1 MENDLTANL
10 KGTMMTDHNGETAAL
25 IKVVTSEQGFT
36 FDGGMVGIVKTKQEA
51 GEVWVW
57 VPHGIKKMSVR
68 HPQLGVLRDYYFPI
82 SIEKARTYEMV
93 LTTGKVQTLVNHSIK
108 KQFVIFNVTPAN
120 ATIEFNGENLSVD
133 ASGYAETSVPFGR
146 YNYRV
151 MHPDYHTS
159 AGVADVLEGGSK
171 VVINANLT
179 PNFGYLDIVASEEYN
194 GASVYVNGVQRGEL
208 PLQKI
213 QLRSATYVVR
223 IEKDLYKPYEQSIEV
238 KDGETNHWVLPAM
251 EANFAMIELLSQPKA
266 EIWLNGELKGV
277 EKWTGPLSV
286 GEYRVETKQIS
297 HVPATETIRIMD
309 TTARSIQ
316 LKLPTPLYSSM
327 EITSSPS
334 RAKVYIDGVDMGE
347 TPLILNEVLIGMR
360 DVVLEKE
367 GFERQVRNVQVDYG
381 VSASLKV
388 DMTAPQAEE
397 PIEEVAQPAPED
409 LAQKQ
414 NVTPSSEVP
423 APSSFVSKRELKKQ
437 AAAAEKLAKEQE
449 EAAKYA
455 AKMAEKEEKE
465 RRKNI
470 EGGDVTIK
478 AKHIDEYKLYVN
490 GEQKAT
496 FKGDKYHIGY
506 LENDGV
512 YRFKLK
518 GIKHSGS
525 LWHKIEEPVKTL
537 KLRTWTSNTYYH
549 TNFSMYAGAGC
560 AQTILGAGGVL
571 RDYRLSA
578 VVGAYWKCLN
588 AEYNYN
594 YQLGSD
600 RQAYDLRLGYG
611 LKMGRAV
618 MLTPQIGYGAVAGF
632 DYLESDYSKLSE
644 SLLLAAR
651 LQLCVSKSISLAVTP
666 VYSMGMNTLEINT
679 SLLFNVPFG
688 K

>member
-1 MENDLTANL
+1 MQAQNISVSSFKLLENDLTANL

-68 HPQLGVLRDYYFPI
+68 HPQLGVLRDYYFPV

-108 KQFVIFNVTPAN
+108 KQFVIFNVAPAN

-146 YNYRV
+146 YEYRV
-151 MHPDYHTS
+151 TCPNYHPS
-159 AGVADVLEGGSK
+159 VGVVEIKEGGAK
-171 VVINANLT
+171 PVINAKLT
-179 PNFGYLDIVASEEYN
+179 PNFGWLDVKVADEYK
-194 GASVYVNGVQRGEL
+194 GSSVYLNGRKLGEA
-208 PLQKI
+208 PLQHVELSSASYV
-213 QLRSATYVVR
+213 LRL
-223 IEKDLYKPYEQSIEV
+223 EKDLYKPFETTIQI
-238 KDGETNHWVLPAM
+238 KDGETFEYLLTELQP
-251 EANFAMIELLSQPKA
+251 NFAMVELVTDAKS
-266 EIWLNGELKGV
+266 EIWLNGELKSVGSW
-277 EKWTGPLSV
+277 KGPLGV
-286 GEYRVETKQIS
+286 GDYQAETKQIS
-297 HVPATETIRIMD
+297 HIPSSETIRIMD
-309 TTARSIQ
+309 TTARYIQ
-316 LKLPTPLYSSM
+316 LKAPTPLYSSM

-388 DMTAPQAEE
+388 DMTAPQAEV

-423 APSSFVSKRELKKQ
+423 ASSSFVSKRELKKQ

-490 GEQKAT
+490 GEQKAM
-496 FKGDKYHIGY
+496 FKGDKYHVGY

-525 LWHKIEEPVKTL
+525 LRHKIEEPVKTL
-537 KLRTWTSNTYYH
+537 KLRTWTSNTYYPVCR
-549 TNFSMYAGAGC
+549 TYA
-560 AQTILGAGGVL
+560 L
-571 RDYRLSA
+571 
-578 VVGAYWKCLN
+578 
-588 AEYNYN
+588 
-594 YQLGSD
+594 
-600 RQAYDLRLGYG
+600 
-611 LKMGRAV
+611 
-618 MLTPQIGYGAVAGF
+618 
-632 DYLESDYSKLSE
+632 
-644 SLLLAAR
+644 
-651 LQLCVSKSISLAVTP
+651 
-666 VYSMGMNTLEINT
+666 
-679 SLLFNVPFG
+679 
-688 K
+688 

>member
-133 ASGYAETSVPFGR
+133 ETGYAETSVPFGR

-194 GASVYVNGVQRGEL
+194 GASVYVNGVQHGEL

-213 QLRSATYVVR
+213 QLRSAAYVVR
-223 IEKDLYKPYEQSIEV
+223 IEKDLYKPYEQSVEV

-251 EANFAMIELLSQPKA
+251 EANFAMIELLSQPKT

-360 DVVLEKE
+360 EVVLEKE
-367 GFERQVRNVQVDYG
+367 GLGRQVRNVQVDYG
-381 VSASLKV
+381 VSSSLKV
-388 DMTAPQAEE
+388 DMTAPQAE
-397 PIEEVAQPAPED
+397 VQSAVTSAQLKENSEGVSMSATGKDYVYVDLGLSVKWAMCNVGAITPED
-409 LAQKQ
+409 YGDYFAWGETEPKNEYSKKVYKFRVNSGEAKYNTNIRRGVVDNNATLELEDDAARVNWGGNWRMPTKLEQ
-414 NVTPSSEVP
+414 N
-423 APSSFVSKRELKKQ
+423 ELKKYC
-437 AAAAEKLAKEQE
+437 KWKWT
-449 EAAKYA
+449 
-455 AKMAEKEEKE
+455 
-465 RRKNI
+465 R
-470 EGGDVTIK
+470 
-478 AKHIDEYKLYVN
+478 VN
-490 GEQKAT
+490 GVE
-496 FKGDKYHIGY
+496 GY
-506 LENDGV
+506 KVTSKINGNSIFLPMAGYRAGASVRGVGSQGFYWSSSLNENNPSCAYSLVLSSGTGNV
-512 YRFKLK
+512 YRDS
-518 GIKHSGS
+518 SG
-525 LWHKIEEPVKTL
+525 
-537 KLRTWTSNTYYH
+537 RN
-549 TNFSMYAGAGC
+549 
-560 AQTILGAGGVL
+560 
-571 RDYRLSA
+571 
-578 VVGAYWKCLN
+578 
-588 AEYNYN
+588 
-594 YQLGSD
+594 
-600 RQAYDLRLGYG
+600 LGYSV
-611 LKMGRAV
+611 RAV
-618 MLTPQIGYGAVAGF
+618 CP
-632 DYLESDYSKLSE
+632 
-644 SLLLAAR
+644 
-651 LQLCVSKSISLAVTP
+651 
-666 VYSMGMNTLEINT
+666 
-679 SLLFNVPFG
+679 
-688 K
+688 

>member
-1 MENDLTANL
+1 M
-10 KGTMMTDHNGETAAL
+10 
-25 IKVVTSEQGFT
+25 
-36 FDGGMVGIVKTKQEA
+36 
-51 GEVWVW
+51 
-57 VPHGIKKMSVR
+57 
-68 HPQLGVLRDYYFPI
+68 
-82 SIEKARTYEMV
+82 
-93 LTTGKVQTLVNHSIK
+93 
-108 KQFVIFNVTPAN
+108 
-120 ATIEFNGENLSVD
+120 
-133 ASGYAETSVPFGR
+133 
-146 YNYRV
+146 
-151 MHPDYHTS
+151 
-159 AGVADVLEGGSK
+159 
-171 VVINANLT
+171 
-179 PNFGYLDIVASEEYN
+179 
-194 GASVYVNGVQRGEL
+194 
-208 PLQKI
+208 
-213 QLRSATYVVR
+213 
-223 IEKDLYKPYEQSIEV
+223 
-238 KDGETNHWVLPAM
+238 
-251 EANFAMIELLSQPKA
+251 
-266 EIWLNGELKGV
+266 
-277 EKWTGPLSV
+277 
-286 GEYRVETKQIS
+286 
-297 HVPATETIRIMD
+297 
-309 TTARSIQ
+309 
-316 LKLPTPLYSSM
+316 KLPTPLYSSM

-347 TPLILNEVLIGMR
+347 TPLILNEVLIGIR

-388 DMTAPQAEE
+388 DMTAPQAEV
-397 PIEEVAQPAPED
+397 PIEEVAQPAP
-409 LAQKQ
+409 
-414 NVTPSSEVP
+414 
-423 APSSFVSKRELKKQ
+423 
-437 AAAAEKLAKEQE
+437 EKLAKEQE

-560 AQTILGAGGVL
+560 TQTILGAGGVL
-571 RDYRLSA
+571 WDYRLSA

-644 SLLLAAR
+644 SLLFAAR

>member
-68 HPQLGVLRDYYFPI
+68 HPQLGVMRDYYFPI

-151 MHPDYHTS
+151 MHPEYHTS

-238 KDGETNHWVLPAM
+238 KDGEANHWVLPAM

-360 DVVLEKE
+360 EVVLEKE
-367 GFERQVRNVQVDYG
+367 GLGRQVRNVQVDYG

-388 DMTAPQAEE
+388 DMTAPQAE
-397 PIEEVAQPAPED
+397 VQSAVTSAQLKENSEGVSMSATGKDYVYVDLGLSVKWAICNVGAITPED
-409 LAQKQ
+409 YGDYFAWGETEPKNEYSKKVYKFRVNSGEAKYNTNIRRGVVDNNTTLELEDDAAHVNWGGNWRMPTKLEQ
-414 NVTPSSEVP
+414 N
-423 APSSFVSKRELKKQ
+423 ELKKYC
-437 AAAAEKLAKEQE
+437 KWKWT
-449 EAAKYA
+449 
-455 AKMAEKEEKE
+455 
-465 RRKNI
+465 R
-470 EGGDVTIK
+470 
-478 AKHIDEYKLYVN
+478 VN
-490 GEQKAT
+490 GVE
-496 FKGDKYHIGY
+496 GY
-506 LENDGV
+506 KVTSKINGNSIFLPMAGYRAGASVRGVGSQGFYWSSSLNENNPSCAYSLVLSSGTGNV
-512 YRFKLK
+512 YRDS
-518 GIKHSGS
+518 SG
-525 LWHKIEEPVKTL
+525 
-537 KLRTWTSNTYYH
+537 RN
-549 TNFSMYAGAGC
+549 
-560 AQTILGAGGVL
+560 
-571 RDYRLSA
+571 
-578 VVGAYWKCLN
+578 
-588 AEYNYN
+588 
-594 YQLGSD
+594 
-600 RQAYDLRLGYG
+600 LGYSV
-611 LKMGRAV
+611 RAV
-618 MLTPQIGYGAVAGF
+618 CP
-632 DYLESDYSKLSE
+632 
-644 SLLLAAR
+644 
-651 LQLCVSKSISLAVTP
+651 
-666 VYSMGMNTLEINT
+666 
-679 SLLFNVPFG
+679 
-688 K
+688 